1 MVFHPICTIF
11 ADEIK
16 LKQMKKIIFLLLLI
30 CCYGCSE
37 STTDMNEGTAQ
48 QMYNSIKGT
57 YVGNITVDNIPQT
70 INIAI
75 GNDLTVRFLPL
86 RSILGHIFSGAELA
100 EAEKSAGSVAFTIPL
115 DQMMITGGNVYL
127 TLVPTDLVFS
137 VIVDNKTYV
146 VSALIGGA
154 AYVDK
159 ASGNLTMSLDVTAL
173 NSEGTTYDLKNNGI
187 NYFVDSAKK
196 E

>member
-1 MVFHPICTIF
+1 
-11 ADEIK
+11 
-16 LKQMKKIIFLLLLI
+16 MKKIIFLLLLI
-30 CCYGCSE
+30 CCFGCSE

-57 YVGNITVDNIPQT
+57 YAGNIMVDNIPQS
-70 INIAI
+70 INIAL

-86 RSILGHIFSGAELA
+86 RSILGRIFSGGELV

-115 DQMMITGGNVYL
+115 DQMMITGENVYL

-154 AYVDK
+154 VYVDK
-159 ASGNLTMSLDVTAL
+159 ASGNLSMNLDVTAL
-173 NSEGTTYDLKNNGI
+173 YCEGTTYDLKNNGI
-187 NYFVDSAKK
+187 NYFVDNAKK